1 MKARYES
8 GGTRRIIRWLLAG
21 PIAAIIAVIV
31 LMGMPIYIPAGPGGV
46 DNLVI
51 PLLLLPIVWAL
62 LFFHA
67 ILDSSL
73 TRVALVGALVA
84 GANLALLAARFWG

>member
-1 MKARYES
+1 MKSSYES
-8 GGTRRIIRWLLAG
+8 GGARRIIRWVLAG
-21 PIAAIIAVIV
+21 PVAAIIAVIV

-67 ILDSSL
+67 VLDSSL
-73 TRVALVGALVA
+73 ARVALVGALVA